1 MKKIVLT
8 KQLLQSK
15 INEFVDEE
23 IMDEKSENTY
33 SKYHKVIERF
43 VSFFDKDII
52 EKKDLIAYKKMM
64 VEKYS
69 IKTVNN
75 YIIIINKFIK
85 YIELT
90 ENDEYN
96 HTKLKKH
103 VSDHYALKTVKEQ
116 EKTSVEDVLDP
127 VDFKR
132 MLRMAKKKGQE
143 DIYYIMK
150 IFAYT
155 GIRVSELKYFTVENL
170 TQNKQYIQVFN
181 KAKMRQVPIRG
192 DLRRELLA
200 YAKNKG
206 IEEGTLFPG
215 SKPGKMITQK
225 TVENRIKK
233 ICRECRGIKIEKAHP
248 HSFRHMFAIQWVH
261 QNGQA
266 SLSELAK
273 ILGHSNVN
281 TTAIYTNTTQK
292 EKKRKVEALKY

>member
-1 MKKIVLT
+1 MKVVLT
-8 KQLLQSK
+8 KQMLKSK
-15 INEFVDEE
+15 IDDFIDEE
-23 IMDEKSENTY
+23 VMDEKAKNTY
-33 SKYHKVIERF
+33 IKYRKVVTQF
-43 VSFFDKDII
+43 ADFFKEETVTKADII
-52 EKKDLIAYKKMM
+52 EYKNQMM
-64 VEKYS
+64 QKYS

-85 YIELT
+85 YVELT
-90 ENDEYN
+90 EKDKYSKK
-96 HTKLKKH
+96 KLKKYI
-103 VSDHYALKTVKEQ
+103 SKYALKTVKEQ

-132 MLRMAKKKGQE
+132 MLRMAKKKEQE
-143 DIYYIMK
+143 DLYYIMK

-170 TQNKQYIQVFN
+170 KLNKQYIQVYN

-200 YAKNKG
+200 YAKKKG

-215 SKPGKMITQK
+215 TKPGKMITEK
-225 TVENRIKK
+225 TIENRIKK
-233 ICRECRGIKIEKAHP
+233 LCSECRGIKIEKAHP
-248 HSFRHMFAIQWVH
+248 HSFRHMFGIQWVS

-273 ILGHSNVN
+273 IMGHSNVN

>member
-1 MKKIVLT
+1 MKVVLT
-8 KQLLQSK
+8 KQMLKSK
-15 INEFVDEE
+15 IDDFIDEE
-23 IMDEKSENTY
+23 VMDEKAKNTY
-33 SKYHKVIERF
+33 IKYRKVVTQF
-43 VSFFDKDII
+43 ADFFKEETVTKADII
-52 EKKDLIAYKKMM
+52 EYKNQMM
-64 VEKYS
+64 QKYS

-85 YIELT
+85 YVELT
-90 ENDEYN
+90 EKDKYSKK
-96 HTKLKKH
+96 KLKKYI
-103 VSDHYALKTVKEQ
+103 SKYALKTVKEQ

-132 MLRMAKKKGQE
+132 MLRMAKKKEQE
-143 DIYYIMK
+143 DLYYIMK

-155 GIRVSELKYFTVENL
+155 GIRVSELRYFTVENL
-170 TQNKQYIQVFN
+170 TLNKQYIQVYN

-200 YAKNKG
+200 YAKKKG
-206 IEEGTLFPG
+206 IEEGTLFP
-215 SKPGKMITQK
+215 STKPGKMITEK
-225 TVENRIKK
+225 TIENRIKK
-233 ICRECRGIKIEKAHP
+233 LCSECRGIKIEKAHP
-248 HSFRHMFAIQWVH
+248 HSFRHMFGIQWVS

-273 ILGHSNVN
+273 IMGHSNVN

>member
-1 MKKIVLT
+1 MKVVLT
-8 KQLLQSK
+8 KQMLQSK
-15 INEFVDEE
+15 IDDFIEE
-23 IMDEKSENTY
+23 EVMDEKAKNTY
-33 SKYHKVIERF
+33 IKYRKV
-43 VSFFDKDII
+43 VSQFADFFKEEKVTKAEII
-52 EKKDLIAYKKMM
+52 EYKNQMM
-64 VEKYS
+64 QKYS

-85 YIELT
+85 YVELT
-90 ENDEYN
+90 EKNKYSKK
-96 HTKLKKH
+96 KLKKYI
-103 VSDHYALKTVKEQ
+103 SKYALKTVKEQ

-132 MLRMAKKKGQE
+132 MLRMAKKKEQE
-143 DIYYIMK
+143 DLYYIMK

-170 TQNKQYIQVFN
+170 KLNKQYIQVYN

-200 YAKNKG
+200 YAKKKG

-215 SKPGKMITQK
+215 TKPGKMITEK
-225 TVENRIKK
+225 TIENRIKK
-233 ICRECRGIKIEKAHP
+233 LCSECRGIKIEKAHP
-248 HSFRHMFAIQWVH
+248 HSFRHMFGIQWVS

-273 ILGHSNVN
+273 IMGHSNVN

>member
-1 MKKIVLT
+1 MKVVLT
-8 KQLLQSK
+8 KQMLQSK
-15 INEFVDEE
+15 IDDFIEE
-23 IMDEKSENTY
+23 EVMDEKAKNTY
-33 SKYHKVIERF
+33 IKYRKV
-43 VSFFDKDII
+43 VSQFADFFKEEKVTKAEII
-52 EKKDLIAYKKMM
+52 EYKNQMM
-64 VEKYS
+64 QKYS

-85 YIELT
+85 YVELT
-90 ENDEYN
+90 EKDKYSKK
-96 HTKLKKH
+96 KLKKYI
-103 VSDHYALKTVKEQ
+103 SKYALKTVKEQ

-132 MLRMAKKKGQE
+132 MLRMAKKKEQE
-143 DIYYIMK
+143 DLYYIMK

-170 TQNKQYIQVFN
+170 KLNKQYIQVYN

-200 YAKNKG
+200 YAKKKG

-215 SKPGKMITQK
+215 TKPGKMITEK
-225 TVENRIKK
+225 TIENRIKK
-233 ICRECRGIKIEKAHP
+233 LCSECRGIKIEKAHP
-248 HSFRHMFAIQWVH
+248 HSFRHMFGIQWVS

-273 ILGHSNVN
+273 IMGHSNVN

>member
-1 MKKIVLT
+1 MKVVLT
-8 KQLLQSK
+8 KQMLKSK
-15 INEFVDEE
+15 IDDFIDEE
-23 IMDEKSENTY
+23 VMDEKAKNTY
-33 SKYHKVIERF
+33 IKYRKVVTQF
-43 VSFFDKDII
+43 ADFFKEETVTKADII
-52 EKKDLIAYKKMM
+52 EYKNQMM
-64 VEKYS
+64 QKYS

-85 YIELT
+85 YVELT
-90 ENDEYN
+90 EKGKYSKK
-96 HTKLKKH
+96 KLKKYI
-103 VSDHYALKTVKEQ
+103 SKYALKTVKEQ

-132 MLRMAKKKGQE
+132 MLRMAKKKEQE
-143 DIYYIMK
+143 DLYYIMK

-170 TQNKQYIQVFN
+170 KLNKQYIQVYN

-200 YAKNKG
+200 YAKKKG

-215 SKPGKMITQK
+215 TKPGKMITEK
-225 TVENRIKK
+225 TIENRIKK
-233 ICRECRGIKIEKAHP
+233 LCSECRGIKIEKAHP
-248 HSFRHMFAIQWVH
+248 HSFRHMFGIQWVS

-273 ILGHSNVN
+273 IMGHSNVN

>member
-1 MKKIVLT
+1 MAKVNLT
-8 KQLLQSK
+8 KMLLLSK
-15 INEFVDEE
+15 INDFIDEE
-23 IMDEKSENTY
+23 IMDEKASATHIKYKNVVTQFVGHFENEAIAK
-33 SKYHKVIERF
+33 S
-43 VSFFDKDII
+43 
-52 EKKDLIAYKKMM
+52 DLIDYKKWLM
-64 VEKYS
+64 EKYS
-69 IKTVNN
+69 VKTVNN
-75 YIIIINKFIK
+75 YIIIVNKFIK
-85 YIELT
+85 YVELT
-90 ENDEYN
+90 EKGKYSR
-96 HTKLKKH
+96 KKMKKY
-103 VSDHYALKTVKEQ
+103 VSKNSLKTVKEQ
-116 EKTSVEDVLDP
+116 EKTSIEDVLDP

-132 MLRMAKKKGQE
+132 MLRMAKKLGQE
-143 DIYYIMK
+143 DTYYIMK
-150 IFAYT
+150 IFGYT
-155 GIRVSELKYFTVENL
+155 GIRVSELKYFTIENL

-200 YAKNKG
+200 YAKKKG

-215 SKPGKMITQK
+215 AKSGKMITQK

-248 HSFRHMFAIQWVH
+248 HSFRHMFGIQWVS

-273 ILGHSNVN
+273 IMGHSNVN